1 MQNNRKKQEQI
12 PEGDFSYVVERLKQL
27 LGDRVT
33 DVHANGT
40 LNPELQRVYKDLGKK
55 SVAHFSEEGSI
66 KTMRRCLY
74 IASLF
79 YFACYG
85 SPNVRTRNTAICARV
100 TGASGQYVALP
111 QPVAMPSVTS
121 CLIHAAAQ

>member
-1 MQNNRKKQEQI
+1 
-12 PEGDFSYVVERLKQL
+12 VVERLKQL

-33 DVHANGT
+33 EVRASNRLSRSVARLVGADGA
-40 LNPELQRVYKDLGKK
+40 LNPELQRVYKDLGKE

-79 YFACYG
+79 DFACYG

-100 TGASGQYVALP
+100 TGASGQ
-111 QPVAMPSVTS
+111 
-121 CLIHAAAQ
+121 